1 MLFAPSKFRPCLSAV
16 LLFAFISIA
25 GWSQEATTAYYDT
38 VFVSK
43 GSIITIGD
51 ESIQP
56 RSDTLFLITPGTRY
70 KIKKGREKQS
80 QDFYDSLQLRASGGR
95 WTNKLHNIVIRT
107 PRSGPITDTLQ
118 TSASILPYLPY
129 NGKIIREIKVQ
140 KLEPF
145 GPSIFDTVKYSLSN
159 IENLGN
165 DIHFLTRDNVLY
177 NYILFNRGDAIN
189 PSIMADNER
198 IIRRLPFIEDVRIY
212 VQDVPGQT
220 DLVDVL
226 IVTKDNFSIGMGGEI
241 IDINAGKIELF
252 EKNLLGLGQQLHY
265 LVHWDGEKV
274 EKVTHEFF
282 YIVNNIGGT
291 FINSK
296 LRYARIH
303 ETKTIEAELE
313 RPFNTPN
320 MKYAGAFGFERT
332 STEKNI
338 IYNDTITELTPIE
351 FNLFDNWI
359 GRSFALTSREIFTK
373 NRINLVLATRYVK
386 QQFFQRPLAVN
397 KVTFYE
403 FHNRS
408 YWISSI
414 SLTQQRFF
422 RSNLIYSFGRTEDIP
437 HGMLINVTAGP
448 EFNEFGN
455 RIYLGSSISRGGLIG
470 NLGYLYSKVEY
481 GGFLDEVDHFNQGV
495 LNTSLD
501 YFSNLFIINRFK
513 VRHFLKFQYTRG
525 VNRYLDEFITINDRY
540 GITGFKDDRVT
551 GVQKF
556 VANYEAV
563 SFSPYYFFGF
573 RFAFFG
579 FIDFG
584 FISME
589 EPLFKTKLHSGY
601 GFGVRIKNERL
612 VFETIQIRLG
622 YYPTISDI
630 QFPFQVD
637 FSGEKK
643 LNPNDFYV
651 TKPDLVKFQ

>member
-1 MLFAPSKFRPCLSAV
+1 MLLAPSKFRHCLSAV
-16 LLFAFISIA
+16 LLFAYVSIA
-25 GWSQEATTAYYDT
+25 GWSQEATTYYDT

-43 GSIITIGD
+43 GFIITIGD
-51 ESIQP
+51 ESFQP
-56 RSDTLFLITPGTRY
+56 RSDTLFLVPPGTRY
-70 KIKKGREKQS
+70 KIKEGREKQS
-80 QDFYDSLQLRASGGR
+80 QDFYDSLELRFSGDR
-95 WTNKLHNIVIRT
+95 WVNKLHTIVIRT
-107 PRSGPITDTLQ
+107 PSSEQITDTIQ
-118 TSASILPYLPY
+118 TTASVLPYLPFT
-129 NGKIIREIKVQ
+129 GKIIREVKIQ

-145 GPSIFDTVKYSLSN
+145 GPSIFDTVIYPLSN
-159 IENLGN
+159 MEKLGN

-177 NYILFNRGDAIN
+177 NYIIFSRGDAVN

-212 VQDVPGQT
+212 IQDVPGQD

-241 IDINAGKIELF
+241 LDINAGKIELF
-252 EKNLLGLGQQLHY
+252 EKNLAGLGQQIHY
-265 LVHWDGEKV
+265 LIHWDGDKDQ
-274 EKVTHEFF
+274 KVTHEFF
-282 YIVNNIGGT
+282 HIVNNIGGT

-303 ETKTIEAELE
+303 ETETKEAELE
-313 RPFNTPN
+313 RPFYTPN
-320 MKYAGAFGFERT
+320 MKYAGALRFERT

-338 IYNDTITELTPIE
+338 IYNDSITELAQIE
-351 FNLFDNWI
+351 YNLFDNWI
-359 GRSFALTSREIFTK
+359 GRSFALTSREVFTK
-373 NRINLVLATRYVK
+373 NRINLVLASRYM
-386 QQFFQRPLAVN
+386 QQHFFQRPRGIN
-397 KVTFYE
+397 EVTFYKY
-403 FHNRS
+403 HNRS

-437 HGMLINVTAGP
+437 HGTLINVTAGP

-455 RIYLGSSISRGGLIG
+455 RIYLGSSISRGGMIG
-470 NLGYLYSKVEY
+470 RLGYLYSKVEF

-495 LNTSLD
+495 FNTSLN

-513 VRHFLKFQYTRG
+513 VRHFLNFRYVRG
-525 VNRYLDEFITINDRY
+525 INRYVDEFITINERN
-540 GITGFKDDRVT
+540 GITGFQDERVT
-551 GVQKF
+551 GLQKL
-556 VANYEAV
+556 VTNYEAV

-579 FIDFG
+579 FLDFG
-584 FISME
+584 FISAE
-589 EPLFKTKLHSGY
+589 GPLLKSKLHSGY

-622 YYPTISDI
+622 FYPTISDI

-651 TKPDLVKFQ
+651 TKPDLVTFQ